1 MKNTV
6 LFALMILAAAP
17 ASAQKTASPNCVVN
31 SETTTALSN
40 AYAARV
46 DGLLRDAHACLRSI
60 SERVEAGSMSPEA
73 AQKLKFAVMQDVIS
87 RLDAI
92 SAVYDVRLNEVR
104 LNRNGPIDNQAQAT
118 VGSDCAADKVRRRPN
133 DNATV
138 SVEEL
143 KSEAASGFGAARRGQ
158 SAGDS
163 NGSY

>member
-6 LFALMILAAAP
+6 LFALMILAALP
-17 ASAQKTASPNCVVN
+17 ASAQKAASPNCPVN
-31 SETTTALSN
+31 SETTTALAE

-60 SERVEAGSMSPEA
+60 SERVEAGSMSPEG
-73 AQKLKFAVMQDVIS
+73 AQKLKFAVTRDVIS

-92 SAVYDVRLNEVR
+92 SAVYYVRLNKSR
-104 LNRNGPIDNQAQAT
+104 AIDNTTQAGA
-118 VGSDCAADKVRRRPN
+118 GNDCTTDKGHPTHN
-133 DNATV
+133 GNGTV

-143 KSEAASGFGAARRGQ
+143 KSESASRLEAARREQ
-158 SAGDS
+158 PAGDS

>member
-6 LFALMILAAAP
+6 LFALMILAALP
-17 ASAQKTASPNCVVN
+17 SSAQKVASPNSFVN
-31 SETTTALSN
+31 SETTNALSN

-87 RLDAI
+87 RLDTI

-104 LNRNGPIDNQAQAT
+104 LNKNGPIDNQAQAT
-118 VGSDCAADKVRRRPN
+118 ACSDCAADKVRRRPN

-143 KSEAASGFGAARRGQ
+143 KSEAASGFGASRRGQ